1 MQHLVENNQA
11 MVHEDAP
18 LKFVQLVQL
27 MRVAT
32 LESIEAIWAQY
43 KNKPVNRWSL
53 IEYYHG
59 IKAQFM
65 CFSKILNV
73 ADGGFWMHFL
83 LWVHQ

>member
-43 KNKPVNRWSL
+43 KNKPVNR
-53 IEYYHG
+53 
-59 IKAQFM
+59 
-65 CFSKILNV
+65 
-73 ADGGFWMHFL
+73 
-83 LWVHQ
+83 